1 MADVMQFDLVSPERK
16 LASQTA
22 TSVQI
27 PGVEGD
33 LTAMPNHSAFL
44 TTLRPGIVTVENGSD
59 KTEYFVTGGFAEISE
74 AGTSVLAEKAM
85 AKSDLTSELLDEVL
99 EAAEAALENAEEDN
113 KIAAALRVN
122 DVRFLK
128 DQLGL

>member
-16 LASQTA
+16 LASQEA

-44 TTLRPGIVTVENGSD
+44 TTLRPGIVTVENGGD
-59 KTEYFVTGGFAEISE
+59 KTEYFVTGGFAELSE
-74 AGTSVLAEKAM
+74 TGTSVLAEKAV
-85 AKSDLTSELLDEVL
+85 AKADLTAELLDEVL
-99 EAAEAALENAEEDN
+99 LAAEDALANSGEDGR
-113 KIAAALRVN
+113 IAAALRVN
-122 DVRFLK
+122 DVKFLK